1 MQQKSWFSLVVVG
14 LVFWP
19 IASLGITSRP
29 SIEEQPVF
37 PRDQE
42 GLRPEDRSPFLVS
55 DVYTD
60 SINQLLELTNRQR
73 QNNGLSRLALSPSLG
88 RAAQNHAGDM
98 VVRNFFSHSGS
109 NGSSVAD
116 RAREEGYQFQA
127 IGENIAMGTNRTPSS
142 AIEGWMNSPGHRS
155 NILNPNY
162 TEIGFGIALRGNEY
176 YYVQVF
182 GRGSGSA
189 TAAPPPPSNSSSAT
203 PPPRSP
209 QSGSGARPISPSG
222 GSDRPSNRGNSLLQE
237 TGNLSTSSQVL
248 ASDNSFYNIHTFSG
262 RAGQVVEI
270 SLSSREF
277 DTYLGLLDPNGQEV
291 GQNDDVSEGNTNSF
305 LRVTLPSNGT
315 YQIFVN
321 GFDRNNLGRYNLSVT
336 SP

>member
-1 MQQKSWFSLVVVG
+1 MQQKSWFALVIIG
-14 LVFWP
+14 LVSLPNVAFGATLRQHREERSNP
-19 IASLGITSRP
+19 I
-29 SIEEQPVF
+29 F
-37 PRDQE
+37 PREQE

-60 SINQLLELTNRQR
+60 NINELLELTNRQR
-73 QNNGLSRLALSPSLG
+73 QNNGLPRLALSQSLG

-98 VVRNFFSHSGS
+98 VNGNFFSHTGS

-116 RAREEGYQFQA
+116 RAREEGYQFQM

-142 AIEGWMNSPGHRS
+142 AIEGWMNSPGHRA

-182 GRGSGSA
+182 GRGSGS
-189 TAAPPPPSNSSSAT
+189 SSAAA
-203 PPPRSP
+203 PPRSP
-209 QSGSGARPISPSG
+209 QAIAPQPPRN
-222 GSDRPSNRGNSLLQE
+222 SDRPSNRGNSLLQE